1 MKKLKVS
8 LENRVSVGTKHTW
21 WWRNNKTFPVPP
33 ISIRIIG
40 VQLTSVHKW
49 LVACEKAQTIKAALT
64 LAAQLPS
71 VDSTLPPTNSS
82 NIHTFS
88 NHRPAI
94 SILPLPISSA
104 TFRSSPRWCSPFIIN
119 PKQLQQ
125 IAVVRWCPWHPAIS
139 NEIRY
144 TKVFHVPITL
154 IAWSPSKRLT
164 LHCHWPNAALCEREK
179 GHGGQQEG
187 EGWWQKQSASFHC
200 ASSSDQGRSEDR
212 TTGTALTAP
221 KLQRQDGGSDE
232 DEHQEATENPRGAAS
247 SEGQAGPVWGSG
259 GGIVWG
265 VLQLH
270 QKEPGN
276 LEKPRKR
283 KEEERKTEE
292 LVENIHG
299 QYPDP
304 ARNEPLGPGMS
315 HASRTSS
322 TSWPLS
328 SPPNSNRPSS
338 RKRISIRSHVN
349 QENCP
354 DILKPLWT
362 MIRAAGVKQV
372 SPPQWQ

>member
-1 MKKLKVS
+1 MS
-8 LENRVSVGTKHTW
+8 LENRASGGTKHTW

-40 VQLTSVHKW
+40 AQLASVHKW
-49 LVACEKAQTIKAALT
+49 LVACEKAQTITAALT
-64 LAAQLPS
+64 LAAQPPS
-71 VDSTLPPTNSS
+71 VDSTLPPTNYTNSS

-139 NEIRY
+139 NEKRY

-154 IAWSPSKRLT
+154 IAWSPSKRLP
-164 LHCHWPNAALCEREK
+164 LHCHWPNAALCERDK

-187 EGWWQKQSASFHC
+187 EGRWQKQSASFHC
-200 ASSSDQGRSEDR
+200 ASSSDRGRSEDR

-247 SEGQAGPVWGSG
+247 SEGQAGPVWGRGGVSYEESCSCIRRNLATLRSQGSG
-259 GGIVWG
+259 
-265 VLQLH
+265 
-270 QKEPGN
+270 
-276 LEKPRKR
+276 RKR
-283 KEEERKTEE
+283 RER
-292 LVENIHG
+292 
-299 QYPDP
+299 Q
-304 ARNEPLGPGMS
+304 RS
-315 HASRTSS
+315 WWRTSMAS
-322 TSWPLS
+322 TLILQEMNLWARVCPMPAEPVALVDLS
-328 SPPNSNRPSS
+328 AALQTQTGRP
-338 RKRISIRSHVN
+338 
-349 QENCP
+349 
-354 DILKPLWT
+354 
-362 MIRAAGVKQV
+362 AGRE
-372 SPPQWQ
+372 SASGPM